1 MMDYLALL
9 WSSMDGWLARR
20 SWAPTAEGLAWLAL
34 SIIILVQGLARGF
47 NLVTFIAAFLLS
59 MWLINLVVTIF
70 SGYRLRM
77 MRGKRRL
84 LGMVHV
90 GTPVTAS
97 IELENLGNSS
107 INGVRITDTGSSHEQ
122 QFGINTLP
130 AREMRELK
138 YQVVPLKRGPY
149 RWEKLRVSTGYPFGL
164 ARRSLLCPMEE
175 RDTLVLPLMGQL
187 DLQQFQRWLKYS
199 ERVTNMMTR
208 VRARRSSSPA
218 DFYGI
223 RSYRS
228 GDSPRWIHWRTTA
241 RVGYPMVR
249 EFEEPP
255 QDHITVLV
263 EAWLPK
269 SEAEL
274 QRTWR
279 YEHARNIKGLHNEI
293 RRYGDVTPQEY
304 AVALDD
310 IRLKE
315 AEYAQPLDLV
325 EQCISLAS
333 TLCYVWTRK
342 LGSNIS
348 MGVVDGSSRGS
359 NIFESGPTMRQLMP
373 LMDRLA
379 LTEASTQP
387 KVADLQQ
394 HLEGHNLPPGAILLI
409 APYPSQLA
417 MTLAK
422 TLNRPVQLL
431 DMSQLRTVQK
441 FFTTQ
446 AKAVL
451 S

>member
-1 MMDYLALL
+1 MDRLALL
-9 WSSMDGWLARR
+9 WKRVDGWLARR
-20 SWAPTAEGLAWLAL
+20 SWAPTAEGLMWLLLGA
-34 SIIILVQGLARGF
+34 IILVQGLARGF

-59 MWLINLVVTIF
+59 MWLINLIVTIF

-97 IELENLGNSS
+97 IELENLGHGTIS
-107 INGVRITDTGSSHEQ
+107 GVRITDEGSSHEQ
-122 QFGINTLP
+122 QFGINVLP
-130 AREMRELK
+130 GRAVRELK
-138 YQVVPLKRGPY
+138 YQVVPLKRGY
-149 RWEKLRVSTGYPFGL
+149 YHWEPLRLSTGYPFGL
-164 ARRSLLCPMEE
+164 SRRSLLCPMEE

-228 GDSPRWIHWRTTA
+228 GDSSRWIHWRTTA

-263 EAWLPK
+263 EAWLPR

-274 QRTWR
+274 QRAWKQ
-279 YEHARNIKGLHNEI
+279 EHARNIKGLHREI
-293 RRYGDVTPQEY
+293 RRYGDATPQEY

-310 IRLKE
+310 IRLRE
-315 AEYAQPLDLV
+315 AEFVQPLDYV
-325 EQCISLAS
+325 EQSISLAS

-348 MGVVDGSSRGS
+348 MGIIDGSKKGPT
-359 NIFESGPTMRQLMP
+359 ILESGPTMRQLMP
-373 LMDRLA
+373 LMERLA
-379 LTEASTQP
+379 LTEPSTQP
-387 KVADLQQ
+387 RVAELKQQ
-394 HLEGHNLPPGAILLI
+394 LEGRSLPPGAILLI
-409 APYPSQLA
+409 APYQSPLA
-417 MTLAK
+417 AILSK

-431 DMSQLRTVQK
+431 DMSQLRTVHR
-441 FFTTQ
+441 FFSTQ
-446 AKAVL
+446 ARAVL